1 MNDRSRT
8 ENSFRNAIVALGCQF
23 SILIISFV
31 SRWFFIRI
39 LGSQYL
45 GISGLFTN
53 VLSILSLADLGF
65 SSAVAYSLY
74 KPIAENDKDKI
85 SAIIRYFGN
94 IYKIIAIVI
103 FSIGLA
109 LIPFLDKLVSVEITI
124 DDVRFFYIL
133 YLIETASSYLFV
145 YKSIIL
151 SADQRE
157 YVTKGIRTL
166 FTLVTNISKLVVL
179 YVTNDFTAYL
189 VVQIAEAIVTN
200 FAISRRADK
209 EYPFLRTNQTQL
221 DKPSKKKIYTDVKA
235 LFIYKI
241 GSVILYHT
249 DNILISVMV
258 NTTSVGFYSNYTL
271 LTGTITTLSDLL
283 FGALGASIGNK
294 HVTSNKKD
302 LLQTFKSINFANFW
316 VYGFCSVCLFCLMD
330 DFIELWIGREYV
342 LGSFSAF
349 IISFNVFIP
358 GMLSAVSSF
367 RNATGLFTQTKYV
380 YMITAIFNLI
390 LSILL
395 GKYMGLNGIILATG
409 ISRLLTNVWYEP
421 YILIKKFFK
430 ASYVK
435 YLLRLGL
442 YYLCFLVP
450 CFVIWI
456 VKTNFFALS
465 LWSFV
470 LEAVVCV
477 FGVNVMYFALFG
489 RSVEFQDLKNKCL
502 SIVRKYVGRNRK

>member
-1 MNDRSRT
+1 MNERSRT

-23 SILIISFV
+23 ATLIISFV

-53 VLSILSLADLGF
+53 ILSILSLADLGF
-65 SSAVAYSLY
+65 SWAIGYSLY
-74 KPIAENDKDKI
+74 RPIVENDRDRI
-85 SAIIRYFGN
+85 SAIVRYFGKV
-94 IYKIIAIVI
+94 YKIIAIVI
-103 FSIGLA
+103 FAVGLA
-109 LIPFLDKLVSVEITI
+109 LVPFLDKLVSSEITI
-124 DDVRFFYIL
+124 GNVRFYYIL

-157 YVTKGIRTL
+157 YVTKGVRTL
-166 FTLVTNISKLVVL
+166 FTLITNISKLVVL
-179 YVTNDFTAYL
+179 YVTKNFTAYL
-189 VVQIAEAIVTN
+189 IVQIAGVIVTN
-200 FAISRRADK
+200 FAISRKADK
-209 EYPFLRTNQTQL
+209 EYPFLKTNQTQL
-221 DKPSKKKIYTDVKA
+221 DKPSKKKIFTDVKA

-258 NTTSVGFYSNYTL
+258 NTTNVGFYSNYTL

-294 HVTSNKKD
+294 NATSDKKD

-390 LSILL
+390 LSVLL
-395 GKYMGLNGIILATG
+395 GKYMGLNGILLATG

-421 YILIKKFFK
+421 YVLIKRFFN
-430 ASYVK
+430 ASYAK

-450 CFVIWI
+450 CFVIWFI
-456 VKTNFFALS
+456 KTNFFTLS

-470 LEAVVCV
+470 LETAICV
-477 FGVNVMYFALFG
+477 IGLNAMYFALFG
-489 RSVEFQDLKNKCL
+489 RSVEFQDLKNKSL
-502 SIVRKYVGRNRK
+502 SIVRKFVGRKK